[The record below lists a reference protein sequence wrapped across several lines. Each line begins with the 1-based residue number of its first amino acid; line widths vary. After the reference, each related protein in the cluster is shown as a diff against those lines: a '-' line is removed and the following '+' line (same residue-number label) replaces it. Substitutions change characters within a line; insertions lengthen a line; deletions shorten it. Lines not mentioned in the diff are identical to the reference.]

1 MRTELLSI
9 MEMLAGQ
16 SGPICEARAQEA
28 GGRREENRGHF
39 VDLLAEQSIMSR
51 LRLLAVWVP
60 HVRLLQ
66 RDGRPRVHSLDP
78 SHPLHLH

>member
-1 MRTELLSI
+1 MTTMRTELLSI

-39 VDLLAEQSIMSR
+39 VDLLAE
-51 LRLLAVWVP
+51 
-60 HVRLLQ
+60 
-66 RDGRPRVHSLDP
+66 G
-78 SHPLHLH
+78 